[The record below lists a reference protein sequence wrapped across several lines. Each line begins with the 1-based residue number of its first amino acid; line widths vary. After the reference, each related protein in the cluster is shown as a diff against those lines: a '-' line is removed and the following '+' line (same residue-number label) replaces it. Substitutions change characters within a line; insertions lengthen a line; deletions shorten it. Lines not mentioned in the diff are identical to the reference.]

1 MTNTNSILVLAIEK
15 EIETIVKNDQYS
27 EYISIKN
34 AGNYNEGNSYFIPI
48 IIHNDNAKFDM
59 FSFTFQLE
67 NQANGNT
74 YISAKYGNQNT
85 YQTINF
91 GSLQAKSQ
99 DDLIS
104 NIHEEFIKKFRHS
117 KGDLEQLSR

>member
-1 MTNTNSILVLAIEK
+1 MINTNDGLVSAIEQ
-15 EIETIVKNDQYS
+15 EIETIVKNDQFS

-34 AGNYNEGNSYFIPI
+34 SGNYNQGNSYFIPI

-67 NQANGNT
+67 NQANGDT

-85 YQTINF
+85 YQTIDF
-91 GSLQAKSQ
+91 GSLQGSNQ
-99 DDLIS
+99 TDLIS